1 MDDPGPESFG
11 DQADLP
17 RILETKQKAAI
28 AFHKANQ
35 DLALRAA
42 AKMNSLSVTGFY
54 TGSLKLKNLTPSGG
68 EDLLWSLQL
77 RPASTKATMIYWVV
91 HGSSLVRATKQQL
104 RHETVPECY
113 ERQAKP
119 GAEND
124 LQRPLAERILA
135 ALRPVRGPV
144 RGLDLAS
151 RAQTPDDFPSL
162 GGWLFHSHFRWCS
175 FSSPA

>member
-1 MDDPGPESFG
+1 MRLPPQFLAIKSPARPPPDEKEPRFMDDPGPESFG

-77 RPASTKATMIYWVV
+77 RPASTK
-91 HGSSLVRATKQQL
+91 R
-104 RHETVPECY
+104 R
-113 ERQAKP
+113 
-119 GAEND
+119 
-124 LQRPLAERILA
+124 
-135 ALRPVRGPV
+135 
-144 RGLDLAS
+144 
-151 RAQTPDDFPSL
+151 
-162 GGWLFHSHFRWCS
+162 
-175 FSSPA
+175 